1 MDKAKSPSLK
11 IGTELLVKALKDE
24 GVEVLFGYPGGAVLH
39 IFDEF
44 YRDATNHMLVR
55 HEQGAV
61 HAADGYARVTGQPGV
76 CIVTSGPGATNTVTG
91 IATAML
97 DSVPMVVITGQV
109 GESGIGKD
117 GFQEVDVQGIMTPIT
132 KYVYQIRDAA
142 DIQRVVHEAFYIAN
156 SGRKGPVV
164 IDIPK
169 NIGVELA
176 EEIPFSQ
183 VKCDLPAYPKPPQER
198 HEEDLKPLVE
208 ALKKAKKPLILWG
221 HGVTLGQA
229 EKELTQFIEKHQ
241 IPATSTLLGKG
252 AYPCQGK
259 YNLGMAGMHG
269 TYAANM
275 ALMECDFLLNF
286 GSRFDDR
293 VVGDPNNFAPHAKI
307 AHFDLDA
314 SELGKVLKTDF
325 AYEMGA
331 KEALEDLL
339 LADLEGY
346 KSSNQWLD
354 HVFHNKTNH
363 PLHYEEYTTIRPERL
378 IEYVGEKTQ
387 GEAYVV
393 TDVGQHQMW
402 AAQFYPF
409 TFGNQLLTSGGA
421 GTMGYGVPAAIGA
434 QVGARDR
441 QVVAFIGDGGFQM
454 TCQELNVLKNQDLPI
469 KYFLI
474 NNASLGMVRQW
485 QTEFYEKR
493 YSHSESENLPDFV
506 MLSKALGVEAA
517 RVSNPADL
525 EKAVD
530 AAFAYPGP
538 YVLEVQI
545 DANDLVLPMVAAGE
559 SNDKMKGVYSHVPL
573 NSSPS
578 R

>member
-1 MDKAKSPSLK
+1 MDKAESPSLK
-11 IGTELLVKALKDE
+11 KGTELLVKALKDE

-44 YRDATNHMLVR
+44 YRDATNHILVR

-61 HAADGYARVTGQPGV
+61 HAADGYARVKGRPGV

-91 IATAML
+91 IATAMM
-97 DSVPMVVITGQV
+97 DSVPLVVITGQV
-109 GESGIGKD
+109 AESGIGKD

-142 DIQRVVHEAFYIAN
+142 DIQRVVHEAFFIAN
-156 SGRKGPVV
+156 TGRKGPVV

-176 EEIPFSQ
+176 EELAFEQ
-183 VKCDLPAYPKPPQER
+183 VQCDLPAYPKPKQLQETQ
-198 HEEDLKPLVE
+198 DVGPLVS
-208 ALKKAKKPLILWG
+208 ALKLAKKPLVHWG
-221 HGVTLGQA
+221 HGVTLDQA
-229 EKELTQFIEKHQ
+229 DNLLTEFIEKHQ

-252 AYPCQGK
+252 SYPSEGK

-275 ALMECDFLLNF
+275 ALMECDLLINI

-293 VVGDPNNFAPHAKI
+293 VVSDPNDFAPHAKI
-307 AHFDLDA
+307 AHFDIDG
-314 SELGKVLKTDF
+314 SELGKVLKTDY

-331 KEALEDLL
+331 KEGLEILL
-339 LADLEGY
+339 QADLDGY
-346 KSSNQWLD
+346 KASDEWLD
-354 HVFHNKTNH
+354 HVFENRRKH
-363 PLHYEEYTTIRPERL
+363 PLHYEERLTIRPERL
-378 IEYVGEKTQ
+378 IEYVGEKTK
-387 GEAYVV
+387 GEAFVV

-402 AAQFYPF
+402 AAQFYPY

-434 QVGARDR
+434 KVGAGDR

-454 TCQELNVLKNQDLPI
+454 TCQELNVLKSQDLPI

-485 QTEFYEKR
+485 QTEFYDKR
-493 YSHSESENLPDFV
+493 YSHSESDSLPDFV

-517 RVSNPADL
+517 RVSDPADL
-525 EKAVD
+525 ESAVD
-530 AAFAYPGP
+530 AAFAHPGA

-545 DANDLVLPMVAAGE
+545 HANDLVLPMVAAGE
-559 SNDKMKGVYSHVPL
+559 SNAKMKGVYTCTT
-573 NSSPS
+573 
-578 R
+578 